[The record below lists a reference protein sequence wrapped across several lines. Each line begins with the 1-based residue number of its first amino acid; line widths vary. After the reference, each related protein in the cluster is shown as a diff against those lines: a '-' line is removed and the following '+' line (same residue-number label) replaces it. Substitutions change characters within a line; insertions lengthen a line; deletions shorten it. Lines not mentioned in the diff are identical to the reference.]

1 MISPFSMKLYYKK
14 DKEITRRHKNLI
26 RGFQDK
32 TKLSDYQMIW
42 LTFAK
47 GLLIGAILL

>member
-1 MISPFSMKLYYKK
+1 MKLYYKK
-14 DKEITRRHKNLI
+14 DKELIRRHKNLI

-32 TKLSDYQMIW
+32 LKLSDYQMIW
-42 LTFAK
+42 LSFAK